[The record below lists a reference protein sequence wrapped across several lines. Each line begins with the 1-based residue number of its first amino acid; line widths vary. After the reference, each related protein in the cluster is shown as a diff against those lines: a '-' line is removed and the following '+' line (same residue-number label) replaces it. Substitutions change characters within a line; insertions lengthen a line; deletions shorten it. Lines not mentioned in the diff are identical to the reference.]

1 MKVTPDKRLFWF
13 LRPDIEL
20 DLSNPSIREMYIQQV
35 ITAGRTEDIKNFLKS
50 LLLNSLKNRF

>member
-20 DLSNPSIREMYIQQV
+20 DLSNPPIREMYIQQV
-35 ITAGRTEDIKNFLKS
+35 ITAGRTEDIKKLFKLS
-50 LLLNSLKNRF
+50 LLNSLSRF